1 MEWRVDAWWPNG
13 VRWELAEPGKKYA
26 LGRVLSYP
34 ERNRVSVIDYISNEH
49 NEFDTMKEAAEWL
62 VKKVTNGTGVL

>member
-1 MEWRVDAWWPNG
+1 MKWRVDDCWANG
-13 VRWELAEPGKKYA
+13 ERWELAEPGEKYA

-49 NEFDTMKEAAEWL
+49 NEFDTMKEAAQWL
-62 VKKVTNGTGVL
+62 VKRVTTGTGVL